1 MKKWITIIA
10 SITFLVIMMLI
21 AKNKGWI
28 GKEKKIKVSIEK
40 VTRRTIVETIPA
52 NGKIQPVTK
61 VKISPDVSGEIVE
74 LNIREGQT
82 VDRGMLLLKIKPEV
96 YISAL
101 KRMEAS
107 LNSTQARQQQVQAQ
121 FLNAETNFKRTENLY
136 KEKVVSDSEYE
147 QVLAEYNVAKK
158 QVEAALFDVQS
169 AQAAVDEARENL
181 NKTTVYAP
189 MSGTVAALNVE
200 KGERVVGTSQMAGTE
215 MLTIANLN
223 EMEALVDVN
232 ENDIVN
238 VKIKDTALVEVDAY
252 PGKTFKGVV
261 TEVANSAS
269 LIGGGGDQVTNF
281 QVKIYLLPE
290 SYEQLKSSTNPN
302 PFRPGMSTSV
312 QIQTK
317 SQTNVLSIPLQSI
330 TTRSDL
336 AKKNDTTKK
345 DNTVAAREF
354 VFTLTADSVTVKIVT
369 TGIQDNNYIEV
380 LSGITEDDQVV
391 THPYTAISK
400 YLKNGTKVEIAAT
413 DKL

>member
-136 KEKVVSDSEYE
+136 KEKVVSDS
-147 QVLAEYNVAKK
+147 A
-158 QVEAALFDVQS
+158 
-169 AQAAVDEARENL
+169 
-181 NKTTVYAP
+181 
-189 MSGTVAALNVE
+189 
-200 KGERVVGTSQMAGTE
+200 
-215 MLTIANLN
+215 
-223 EMEALVDVN
+223 
-232 ENDIVN
+232 
-238 VKIKDTALVEVDAY
+238 
-252 PGKTFKGVV
+252 
-261 TEVANSAS
+261 
-269 LIGGGGDQVTNF
+269 
-281 QVKIYLLPE
+281 
-290 SYEQLKSSTNPN
+290 
-302 PFRPGMSTSV
+302 
-312 QIQTK
+312 
-317 SQTNVLSIPLQSI
+317 
-330 TTRSDL
+330 
-336 AKKNDTTKK
+336 
-345 DNTVAAREF
+345 
-354 VFTLTADSVTVKIVT
+354 
-369 TGIQDNNYIEV
+369 
-380 LSGITEDDQVV
+380 
-391 THPYTAISK
+391 
-400 YLKNGTKVEIAAT
+400 
-413 DKL
+413 